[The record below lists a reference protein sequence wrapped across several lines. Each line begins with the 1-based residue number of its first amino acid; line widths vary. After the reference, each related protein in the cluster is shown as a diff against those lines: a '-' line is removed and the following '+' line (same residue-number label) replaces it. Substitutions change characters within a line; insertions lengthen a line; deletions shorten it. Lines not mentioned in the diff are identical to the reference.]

1 MWTHVIL
8 IGGFLSL
15 LGLVV
20 LLASKSGSKAAQ
32 LEVLKQ
38 EIRKRAEEQARA
50 QKILDSVANMS
61 NDDVRNKLH
70 GIASSVNKK

>member
-20 LLASKSGSKAAQ
+20 LLSSKSGSKAAQ

-50 QKILDSVANMS
+50 RKILDSVANMS
-61 NDDVRNKLH
+61 SDDVRKRLQDISNK
-70 GIASSVNKK
+70 

>member
-20 LLASKSGSKAAQ
+20 LLASKGGSKSAQ

-38 EIRKRAEEQARA
+38 EIKKRAEEQART
-50 QKILDSVANMS
+50 QKILNDVSNMS
-61 NDDVRNKLH
+61 SDDVRKRLQD
-70 GIASSVNKK
+70 ISSK

>member
-1 MWTHVIL
+1 MPTQFVL

-15 LGLVV
+15 LVLVV

-38 EIRKRAEEQARA
+38 EIKRRAEEQARA

-61 NDDVRNKLH
+61 SDDVRKRLQD
-70 GIASSVNKK
+70 ISSK

>member
-20 LLASKSGSKAAQ
+20 LLASKGGSKSAQ

-38 EIRKRAEEQARA
+38 EIKKRAEEQARA
-50 QKILDSVANMS
+50 QKILNDVSNMS
-61 NDDVRNKLH
+61 SDDVRKRLQD
-70 GIASSVNKK
+70 ISSK

>member
-20 LLASKSGSKAAQ
+20 LLSSKSGSKAAQ

-50 QKILDSVANMS
+50 QKILNDVSNMS
-61 NDDVRNKLH
+61 SDDVRKRLQDVSNK
-70 GIASSVNKK
+70 

>member
-20 LLASKSGSKAAQ
+20 LLSSKSGSKAAQ

-38 EIRKRAEEQARA
+38 ELKRQAKEQARA

-61 NDDVRNKLH
+61 NDDVRKRLQDM
-70 GIASSVNKK
+70 GSK

>member
-61 NDDVRNKLH
+61 SDDVRKRLQDVSNK
-70 GIASSVNKK
+70 

>member
-20 LLASKSGSKAAQ
+20 LLSSKSGSKAAQ

-61 NDDVRNKLH
+61 SDDVRKRLQDVSNK
-70 GIASSVNKK
+70 

>member
-1 MWTHVIL
+1 MWTHIIL

-20 LLASKSGSKAAQ
+20 LLSSKSGSKAAQ

-38 EIRKRAEEQARA
+38 EIRKRAEEQAHAR
-50 QKILDSVANMS
+50 KILDNVANMS
-61 NDDVRNKLH
+61 NDDIRKRLQD
-70 GIASSVNKK
+70 ISSK

>member
-20 LLASKSGSKAAQ
+20 LLSSKSGSKAAQ

-61 NDDVRNKLH
+61 SDDVRKRLQDISNK
-70 GIASSVNKK
+70 

>member
-61 NDDVRNKLH
+61 NDDVRKRLQDISNK
-70 GIASSVNKK
+70 